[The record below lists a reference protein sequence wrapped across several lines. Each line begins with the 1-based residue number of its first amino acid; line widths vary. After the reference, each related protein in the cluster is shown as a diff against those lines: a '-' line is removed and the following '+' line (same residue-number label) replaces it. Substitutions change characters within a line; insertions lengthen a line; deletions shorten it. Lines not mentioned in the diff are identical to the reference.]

1 MNAKFI
7 VIGGV
12 LKDSRSD
19 VLKYLPRATGKNG
32 IVITREP
39 GGTPFAEKVRTLLWE
54 DSATSIREIERHLIK
69 AMRID
74 HEAQVIGP
82 ALARGDH
89 VICDS
94 LDYTPLADRPIPVH
108 EPSVLHTAFDRLQ
121 LLGKP
126 TLFIVL
132 THKDA
137 SERLATIFRSVAI
150 TVDESY
156 VSGRNTEVVYIDT
169 TDPEQAAQEIRDVIA
184 CHIET
189 ETAVPG

>member
-1 MNAKFI
+1 MNSKFI

-12 LKDSRSD
+12 IKDSRSN

-39 GGTPFAEKVRTLLWE
+39 GGTPFAEKVSTLLWE
-54 DSATSIREIERHLIK
+54 DLATSIREIDRHLIK

-74 HEAQVIGP
+74 HEDRVIGP
-82 ALARGDH
+82 ALKRGDH

-94 LDYTPLADRPIPVH
+94 LDYTLLADRPIPVH
-108 EPSVLHTAFDRLQ
+108 EPSLLHTAFDREQ
-121 LLGKP
+121 LAGKP
-126 TLFIVL
+126 TLLIVL
-132 THKDA
+132 THKEAD
-137 SERLATIFRSVAI
+137 ERLAMIFRNVASTI
-150 TVDESY
+150 DA
-156 VSGRNTEVVYIDT
+156 GFIPWDTEVVYVDT

-184 CHIET
+184 HHLET

>member
-54 DSATSIREIERHLIK
+54 DLATSIREIERHLIK

-82 ALARGDH
+82 ARARGEH

-94 LDYTPLADRPIPVH
+94 LDYTSLTDRPIPVY
-108 EPSVLHTAFDRLQ
+108 EPSLLHTAFDREQ
-121 LLGKP
+121 LGGKP

-132 THKDA
+132 THKEAD
-137 SERLATIFRSVAI
+137 ERLTMIFRSVASTI
-150 TVDESY
+150 DAGFVP
-156 VSGRNTEVVYIDT
+156 GNTEVVYIDT